1 MTTTAN
7 AFGSTF
13 AFLSIHKANA
23 KNAKELQSQRA
34 EIQTIINEKQKPRK
48 TPAVKKGSNPLS

>member
-13 AFLSIHKANA
+13 AFFPTHKANA
-23 KNAKELQSQRA
+23 KNAKELPSQRT
-34 EIQTIINEKQKPRK
+34 ERHTIINEKQKPRK
-48 TPAVKKGSNPLS
+48 GLKLTRVQTR